1 MRLSKKF
8 RQRLFRTRPE
18 DTLPLTIHHKRIYIL
33 PTKRGWVFLASL
45 LLMLISSINYALSLG
60 YALSFLLTGMFAATL
75 LETYKN
81 LAGVTIESIGGKNV
95 FAGEKAEFTIGLSSG
110 ADIQRHDIEVS
121 ASGVNNICSVTPDS
135 QNLCALS
142 VNTNKRGKIAIG
154 RVTLQSRYPLGLW
167 YTWCYLHS
175 PAAVIAYPA
184 PEHNPPPLPL
194 SATDADGDKAIQNRS
209 GDVAGLR
216 EYQPGDTPSHIAWK
230 SLARGQGLQVK
241 TFEDNQQGGEVV
253 LTQQATQQH
262 ELEAQLSRLSAW
274 VIAAEQNHNQYAL
287 TLSDNQL
294 PLDNG
299 SVHKKLAL
307 ESLALHGTSP

>member
-1 MRLSKKF
+1 MKLSKKF
-8 RQRLFRTRPE
+8 RQRLFRNRPE
-18 DTLPLTIHHKRIYIL
+18 DALPLTIHHKRIYIL

-60 YALSFLLTGMFAATL
+60 YALSFLLTGLFAATL

-81 LAGVTIESIGGKNV
+81 LAGVTIESIAGKNV
-95 FAGEKAEFTIGLSSG
+95 FAGEQAEFTIGLSSG
-110 ADIQRHDIEVS
+110 ADIIRHDIEVN
-121 ASGVNNICSVTPDS
+121 ASDVSNTCTITHDS
-135 QNLCALS
+135 QTQCTL
-142 VNTNKRGKIAIG
+142 TIGTKKRGKVTLG
-154 RVTLQSRYPLGLW
+154 RLTLQSRYPLGLW

-175 PAAVIAYPA
+175 PTAVIAYPA
-184 PEHNPPPLPL
+184 PETNPPPLPL
-194 SATDADGDKAIQNRS
+194 SSSDSDGDKATQNRS

-253 LTQQATQQH
+253 LTQQATKQH

-274 VIAAEQNHNQYAL
+274 VIAAEQNQNQYAL
-287 TLSDNQL
+287 MLSDNQL
-294 PLDNG
+294 PLANG
-299 SVHKKLAL
+299 SAHKKLAF
-307 ESLALHGTSP
+307 ESLALHGLAR